1 MPYCQETDTGY
12 LPNVKIRTSES
23 NSVICIFI
31 SSFLSTGNDALI
43 VMQFS
48 TNHKGSITTYNEN
61 RKLAPLLFFASTFF
75 IIVSGRITFDRTLPN
90 LHPIFQRK
98 CFAPEHST
106 LLHLLRLTH
115 VAMSVSPRANLL
127 PILLRRRCSVR
138 RIFWKFPAG

>member
-12 LPNVKIRTSES
+12 LPTAKIRTSES

-31 SSFLSTGNDALI
+31 SSFLSTGNDVLI

-48 TNHKGSITTYNEN
+48 TNHKGSITAYNEN
-61 RKLAPLLFFASTFF
+61 RKLAPLLFFSSTCF
-75 IIVSGRITFDRTLPN
+75 IIVSGRITFDRTLADF
-90 LHPIFQRK
+90 HPIFQRK
-98 CFAPEHST
+98 SFALEYTT
-106 LLHLLRLTH
+106 LLHLLRLTC

-138 RIFWKFPAG
+138 KTF